1 MHIINSLEVAGM
13 FIFRLL
19 FVLTPIF
26 IGQFYGRYRRSKA
39 ASVQLAS
46 VDTIVAAAFGLLAFM
61 LAFTFQI
68 AADRYNSRRELLLDE
83 VTNIRTAYLRSG
95 LIPEPFRSDS
105 RNLLVEYTHLRVEM
119 AEDITKLDSAMA
131 GSQKILDRL
140 WNTAERLAEMDNSSE
155 VYALFTSSVND
166 LVDNFNQRITMT
178 LQYRIP
184 VQVLWVLFIIT
195 FLSMLVLGYQ
205 SGISGKGS
213 IVMNLVLA
221 IIFTVVMFLI
231 LALDSPET
239 GLLNL
244 NQEPVYALENFFN
257 EK

>member
-1 MHIINSLEVAGM
+1 M
-13 FIFRLL
+13 FIVRFL
-19 FVLTPIF
+19 FVLIPIF
-26 IGQFYGRYRRSKA
+26 IGQLYGRYKRSKPT
-39 ASVQLAS
+39 SVNLAS

-105 RNLLVEYTHLRVEM
+105 RSLLVEYTHLRVET
-119 AEDITKLDSAMA
+119 ANDVTKLDSAMA
-131 GSQKILDRL
+131 CSQQILDKL
-140 WNTAERLAEMDNSSE
+140 WNTAEKLAEMDNSSE
-155 VYALFTSSVND
+155 IYALFTSTVND
-166 LVDNFNQRITMT
+166 LVDNYNHRITMIF
-178 LQYRIP
+178 QYRIP
-184 VQVLWVLFIIT
+184 AQVLWVLFIIT

-213 IVMNLVLA
+213 TIMNLVLA

-231 LALDSPET
+231 LALDNPET

-244 NQEPVYALENFFN
+244 NQEPVFALENFFN
-257 EK
+257 EQ